1 MKEFLKLD
9 QSVYQ
14 LLLENLFVLLS

>member
-14 LLLENLFVLLS
+14 LLLENLFVLVS